1 MTVHIEFSQAF
12 IAVRPLR
19 DGLAF
24 LSARRYNWVPSSGC
38 GLFPSRAAFLAIA
51 SGADPQSPSGRMSGG
66 VSRVAFQEHAAGD
79 QIVAELSERLQTP
92 ISTGELERR
101 WAAVRAAM
109 EAEKI
114 DVLLMQNNNDY
125 MGGYVK
131 YFTDLPATNGY
142 PLTVVFPRDDLMTL
156 VSQGP
161 FGGVNT
167 PTANG
172 DGIARGV
179 KQWLTTP
186 SYASCHYTATY
197 DPELAGAA
205 LAHYAGGTIGL
216 LGTYQMSFA
225 LVDHLRNGRF
235 SNTRFVDASD
245 LVDRIKTIKSPEERA
260 LIRRTAA
267 MQDGAMRAAFAAV
280 EPGMRDREI
289 AAIAQCYSQRHGSEN
304 GIYLCAS
311 MPPDRP
317 AHFSQRHFQNRVIE
331 EGDVVALLVE
341 DSGPGGMYTELGR
354 TCVVGK
360 ASQELKDEFAFTL
373 DARRFNL
380 GLLKPG
386 TPCKE
391 IFAAY
396 NDFMRKNGRPEEKRL
411 HCHGQGYDLVERPLI
426 RQDEPMAIAE
436 HMNIVVHPTYIRGH
450 VHSWV
455 CDNYLIETNGPSER
469 LHRFPEILT
478 ELG

>member
-1 MTVHIEFSQAF
+1 MEQ
-12 IAVRPLR
+12 
-19 DGLAF
+19 
-24 LSARRYNWVPSSGC
+24 
-38 GLFPSRAAFLAIA
+38 
-51 SGADPQSPSGRMSGG
+51 
-66 VSRVAFQEHAAGD
+66 
-79 QIVAELSERLQTP
+79 LSERLQMP
-92 ISTGELERR
+92 ISTAELERR

-109 EAEKI
+109 ERDRI

-142 PLTVVFPRDDLMTL
+142 PITVAFPRDDLMTL

-161 FGGVNT
+161 FGGVGN
-167 PTANG
+167 PTAAG
-172 DGIARGV
+172 DGIGRGV

-186 SYASCHYTATY
+186 SYASCYYTAEY
-197 DPELAGAA
+197 DPELAAKA
-205 LAHYAGGTIGL
+205 LAPYAGGTIGL
-216 LGTYQMSFA
+216 VGTYQMSFA
-225 LVDHLRNGRF
+225 LVDHLRRGRF

-245 LVDRIKTIKSPEERA
+245 LVDRIKVIKSPEEQELVRRA
-260 LIRRTAA
+260 AA
-267 MQDGAMRAAFAAV
+267 MQDGAMRAAFAAI
-280 EPGMRDREI
+280 EPGLRDRDI

-311 MPPDRP
+311 MPADQPTQ
-317 AHFSQRHFQNRVIE
+317 FSQRHYQNRVIR
-331 EGDVVALLVE
+331 EGDIVALLVE

-360 ASQELKDEFAFTL
+360 ASQELRDEFAFTL
-373 DARRFNL
+373 QARQFNL

-396 NDFMRKNGRPEEKRL
+396 NDFMRRHGRPEEKRL

-426 RQDEPMAIAE
+426 RSDEPMTIASG
-436 HMNIVVHPTYIRGH
+436 MNIVVHPTYIRGG
-450 VHSWV
+450 VLSWV
-455 CDNYLIETNGPSER
+455 CDNYLIGPDGPGER
-469 LHRFPEILT
+469 LHRFPEAIT

>member
-1 MTVHIEFSQAF
+1 
-12 IAVRPLR
+12 
-19 DGLAF
+19 
-24 LSARRYNWVPSSGC
+24 VPIRKRTKG
-38 GLFPSRAAFLAIA
+38 
-51 SGADPQSPSGRMSGG
+51 
-66 VSRVAFQEHAAGD
+66 HN
-79 QIVAELSERLQTP
+79 IVAELSERLQTP
-92 ISTGELERR
+92 ISTAELERR

-109 EAEKI
+109 ERDKI

-161 FGGVNT
+161 FGGVNR
-167 PTANG
+167 PTATG
-172 DGIARGV
+172 DGVARGI

-186 SYASCHYTATY
+186 SFASAHYTAGY
-197 DPELAGAA
+197 DPELAATA
-205 LAHYAGGTIGL
+205 LAPYAGGTIGL
-216 LGTYQMSFA
+216 VGTYQMSYA
-225 LVDHLRNGRF
+225 LVDHLRQGRL
-235 SNTRFVDASD
+235 SNASFVDASD
-245 LVDRIKTIKSPEERA
+245 LVDRIKTIKSAEERA

-280 EPGMRDREI
+280 EPGMRDRDI

-311 MPPDRP
+311 MTADQPT
-317 AHFSQRHFQNRVIE
+317 HFGQRHYQNRVIQ

-360 ASQELKDEFAFTL
+360 ASAELKDEFAFTL
-373 DARRFNL
+373 EARRFNL
-380 GLLKPG
+380 SLLKPG
-386 TPCKE
+386 MPCRE

-396 NDFMRKNGRPEEKRL
+396 NDFMRTHGRPEEKRL

-426 RQDEPMAIAE
+426 RHDEPMAIAE

-450 VHSWV
+450 AHSWI
-455 CDNYLIETNGPSER
+455 CDNYLIEANGPSER
-469 LHRFPEILT
+469 LHRFPEVIT

>member
-1 MTVHIEFSQAF
+1 MEQ
-12 IAVRPLR
+12 
-19 DGLAF
+19 
-24 LSARRYNWVPSSGC
+24 
-38 GLFPSRAAFLAIA
+38 
-51 SGADPQSPSGRMSGG
+51 
-66 VSRVAFQEHAAGD
+66 
-79 QIVAELSERLQTP
+79 LSERLQTP
-92 ISTGELERR
+92 ISTAELERR

-109 EAEKI
+109 ERDKI

-142 PLTVVFPRDDLMTL
+142 PLTVVFPRDDLMTM

-161 FGGVNT
+161 FSGGN
-167 PTANG
+167 PTASG
-172 DGIARGV
+172 DGVARGV

-186 SYASCHYTATY
+186 SYASCVYTANY
-197 DPELAGAA
+197 DPELAAKA
-205 LAHYAGGTIGL
+205 LAPYAGGTIGL

-225 LVDHLRNGRF
+225 LVDYLQKGRF
-235 SNTRFVDASD
+235 SNSRFVDASD
-245 LVDRIKTIKSPEERA
+245 LVDRIKVIKSAEERE
-260 LIRRTAA
+260 LVRRAAA

-280 EPGMRDREI
+280 EPGMRDRDI

-311 MPPDRP
+311 MPADKP
-317 AHFSQRHFQNRVIE
+317 AQFSQRHFQNRVIE
-331 EGDVVALLVE
+331 KGDTVALLVE

-354 TCVVGK
+354 TCVIGK
-360 ASQELKDEFAFTL
+360 ASQEIKDEFAFAL
-373 DARRFNL
+373 EARKFNL
-380 GLLKPG
+380 NLLKPG
-386 TPCKE
+386 TPCAE

-396 NDFMRKNGRPEEKRL
+396 NNFMQKNGRPEEKRL

-426 RQDEPMAIAE
+426 RNDEPMSIE
-436 HMNIVVHPTYIRGH
+436 KDMNIVVHPTYIRGH
-450 VHSWV
+450 VLSWV

-469 LHRFPEILT
+469 LHHLPEIIT